1 MGTPTFAPYLTKAN
15 TQILAARHP
24 GETVCSIT
32 TALTPVRAFA
42 ACGSPYLSML
52 RFFGQFF
59 VKSEA
64 QISRIADLVALSAPE
79 GRGSMEGAETKLD
92 VLRMHI
98 QPRER
103 LQIIGIVIL
112 NPIWC

>member
-1 MGTPTFAPYLTKAN
+1 MLT
-15 TQILAARHP
+15 
-24 GETVCSIT
+24 
-32 TALTPVRAFA
+32 
-42 ACGSPYLSML
+42 YLSML

-64 QISRIADLVALSAPE
+64 QISRIADLDAP
-79 GRGSMEGAETKLD
+79 GARRRGSMDGAESKLD

-103 LQIIGIVIL
+103 LRD
-112 NPIWC
+112 

>member
-24 GETVCSIT
+24 GETMCSIT

-64 QISRIADLVALSAPE
+64 QISRIADLVAPGARRVRLHGGSRDKIGRSAYAYSTP
-79 GRGSMEGAETKLD
+79 
-92 VLRMHI
+92 
-98 QPRER
+98 
-103 LQIIGIVIL
+103 
-112 NPIWC
+112 